1 MAAVALLGVMAPLA
15 SAASGTS
22 LPPGGGGTQG
32 KKVVLLTYA
41 NTNQWAAYNTKIFDA
56 QMKKVGVTVQN
67 EYASSSSQQVTQ
79 FQEAIAEHPAA
90 IAIEIISDPS
100 VTGAIEQ
107 AYAARVPVIVFDGP
121 PEPSV
126 MGKVRSVL
134 SNNPQLGT
142 IAAENLV
149 KGLESIHV
157 KSGDYAI
164 LAGLK
169 SMLITQQRLDSFF
182 TYMKKY
188 PQYKDVANLDTQW
201 SSEIATT
208 DATGLFAKYGNS
220 LKAIYGMA
228 DYLAVPAIQAAQ
240 NIGLKPG
247 QNVIVSG
254 GNCFKIGIQAIENG
268 TYFATATED
277 PGTVAM
283 KTAAYIKAFL
293 DGQKVPQHEVIT
305 EYQIT
310 KSNVQKY
317 APECSHA

>member
-1 MAAVALLGVMAPLA
+1 MAAALLLGVMAPLA
-15 SAASGTS
+15 SASSGS
-22 LPPGGGGTQG
+22 LPPGGGGTHG

-41 NTNQWAAYNTKIFDA
+41 NTNQWAAYNTKVFDA
-56 QMKKVGVTVQN
+56 QLQKVGVTVQN

-107 AYAARVPVIVFDGP
+107 AYTARVPVIVFDGP

-126 MGKVRSVL
+126 MNKVRSVL

-149 KGLESIHV
+149 EGLKSIHV

-169 SMLITQQRLDSFF
+169 SMLITHQRLTAFF
-182 TYMKKY
+182 KYMKKY
-188 PQYKDVANLDTQW
+188 PQYKDVADLDTQW
-201 SSEIATT
+201 NSEIATT
-208 DATGLFAKYGNS
+208 DASELFAKYGSS
-220 LKAIYGMA
+220 LKAVYGMA

-247 QNVIVSG
+247 HNIIVSG
-254 GNCFKIGIQAIENG
+254 GNCFKIGIQAVENG
-268 TYFATATED
+268 TYFGTATED

-283 KTAAYIKAFL
+283 KTTKYITEFL
-293 DGQKVPQHEVIT
+293 DGKTVPQHEVIT

-310 KSNVQKY
+310 KSNVKKY
-317 APECSHA
+317 AAECSHA

>member
-1 MAAVALLGVMAPLA
+1 
-15 SAASGTS
+15 
-22 LPPGGGGTQG
+22 
-32 KKVVLLTYA
+32 
-41 NTNQWAAYNTKIFDA
+41 
-56 QMKKVGVTVQN
+56 MKKIGVTVQN
-67 EYASSSSQQVTQ
+67 EYANSSSQQVTQ
-79 FQEAIAEHPAA
+79 FQEAIAEHPSA

-126 MGKVRSVL
+126 MSKVRSVL
-134 SNNPQLGT
+134 SNNSELGT
-142 IAAENLV
+142 IAAKNLV
-149 KGLESIHV
+149 EGLKSINA

-169 SMLITQQRLDSFF
+169 SMLITKQRLDAFF
-182 TYMKKY
+182 KYMKKY
-188 PQYKDVANLDTQW
+188 PQYKNVANLDTQW

-208 DATGLFAKYGNS
+208 DATGLFAKYGSS
-220 LKAIYGMA
+220 LKAVYGMA

-247 QNVIVSG
+247 KNVIVSG
-254 GNCFKIGIQAIENG
+254 GNCFKIGIQAVENG
-268 TYFATATED
+268 TYFGTATED

-283 KTAAYIKAFL
+283 RTAAYIKAFL
-293 DGQKVPQHEVIT
+293 DGKKVPQHEVIS
-305 EYQIT
+305 EFQIT

-317 APECSHA
+317 ASECSHA